1 MSYITFQPHDYFN
14 TKLYTGNAGTN
25 AITGV
30 GFQPDWLWV
39 KARNRNDNHRVIDV
53 LRGTNAFKMNES
65 NAQNDVS
72 GDGFTSLDND
82 GFTLN
87 GSGGGGEF
95 NANSGT
101 FAAWNWKA
109 GGAGSANNDGSTAS
123 TVSASPTSGFSVV
136 THTGTGGATTIGH
149 GLNATP
155 RVIFTKMTS
164 GSNNTFVQQ
173 PILGGSWTS
182 NNYISITTD
191 NGAASA
197 SSSTIINAV
206 TNSTISFAGSD
217 DWVNGNGSSYVHYVF
232 AEKNGFSKFGQ
243 YVGSGNGNG
252 PTIYAG
258 FKPAWF
264 LVKKTSASGEYWGMY
279 DNKRNPVNDVDDAL
293 MANRTDQEAD
303 MGDGVDFLSTGIKV
317 RDSGGEL
324 NASGA
329 TYFYMMFAEE
339 PTVASN
345 GDPATAR

>member
-206 TNSTISFAGSD
+206 ANSTISFAGSD
-217 DWVNGNGSSYVHYVF
+217 DWVNGSGGTYIHYVF
-232 AEKNGFSKFGQ
+232 AEKNGFS
-243 YVGSGNGNG
+243 
-252 PTIYAG
+252 
-258 FKPAWF
+258 
-264 LVKKTSASGEYWGMY
+264 
-279 DNKRNPVNDVDDAL
+279 
-293 MANRTDQEAD
+293 
-303 MGDGVDFLSTGIKV
+303 
-317 RDSGGEL
+317 
-324 NASGA
+324 
-329 TYFYMMFAEE
+329 
-339 PTVASN
+339 
-345 GDPATAR
+345 

>member
-25 AITGV
+25 AQT
-30 GFQPDWLWV
+30 
-39 KARNRNDNHRVIDV
+39 
-53 LRGTNAFKMNES
+53 
-65 NAQNDVS
+65 DVS
-72 GDGFTSLDND
+72 GDGFTSLDSD

-109 GGAGSANNDGSTAS
+109 GGAGSANNDGATAS
-123 TVSASPTSGFSVV
+123 TVSASPTSGFAVV

-191 NGAASA
+191 SGAASA

-243 YVGSGNGNG
+243 YIGNGNGNG

-264 LVKKTSASGEYWGMY
+264 LVKKTNVSGEYWGMY
-279 DNKRNPVNDVDDAL
+279 DNKRNTFNDVDDAL

-303 MGDGVDFLSTGIKV
+303 MGDGVDFLATGIKV
-317 RDSGGEL
+317 RDTGGEL

-339 PTVASN
+339 PTVSSN